1 MKSYELGK
9 DFFNRSVLDVARDM
23 LGLCL
28 CKKDAGGQI
37 TRMIINETE
46 AYDGEKDLACH
57 ASKGKTSRNEV
68 MYGSAG
74 VIYLYLCYGMHWLLN
89 IVCREEE
96 YPAAVL
102 IRGTLDVSGPGR
114 LTKKLGINGELNRKI
129 ANFETG
135 LWFERSDLKKITIE
149 KGPRIGVDFAGKYWA
164 EKPYRFWF
172 PKPKSD
178 A

>member
-1 MKSYELGK
+1 MKSNELGK

-89 IVCREEE
+89 IVCREEG

-114 LTKKLGINGELNRKI
+114 LTKKLGINGELNRKT

-135 LWFERSDLKKITIE
+135 LWFEKSDLKKITIE
-149 KGPRIGVDFAGKYWA
+149 KGPRIGVGFAGKYWA

-172 PKPKSD
+172 SKPKTD

>member
-1 MKSYELGK
+1 MKSNELGK

-114 LTKKLGINGELNRKI
+114 LTKKLGINGELNRKT

-135 LWFERSDLKKITIE
+135 LWFEKSDLKKITIE

>member
-1 MKSYELGK
+1 
-9 DFFNRSVLDVARDM
+9 M
-23 LGLCL
+23 LGLRL

-89 IVCREEE
+89 IVCREEG

-102 IRGTLDVSGPGR
+102 IRGTLEVSGPGR
-114 LTKKLGINGELNRKI
+114 LTKKLGISGELNRKT

-135 LWFERSDLKKITIE
+135 LWFE
-149 KGPRIGVDFAGKYWA
+149 
-164 EKPYRFWF
+164 
-172 PKPKSD
+172 KSD
-178 A
+178 CKIVKIENRS

>member
-1 MKSYELGK
+1 MKSNELGK
-9 DFFNRSVLDVARDM
+9 NFFNRSVLDVARDM

-89 IVCREEE
+89 IVCREEG

-102 IRGTLDVSGPGR
+102 IRGTLDLSGPGR
-114 LTKKLGINGELNRKI
+114 LTKKLGINGELNRKT
-129 ANFETG
+129 ASYNNG
-135 LWFERSDLKKITIE
+135 LWFEKNKYEKMVIQ

-172 PKPKSD
+172 SKPKSG

>member
-1 MKSYELGK
+1 MKSNELGK
-9 DFFNRSVLDVARDM
+9 NFFNRSVLDVARDM

-68 MYGSAG
+68 MYGPAG

-114 LTKKLGINGELNRKI
+114 LTKKLGINGELNLKT

-135 LWFERSDLKKITIE
+135 LWFEKSDLKKITIE

-172 PKPKSD
+172 SKPKTD